1 MQYEILLTK
10 NPQNGYTARPF
21 ALPEL
26 TVAADN
32 EAEALALVR
41 QAIADLQ
48 QNSHIVQIDV
58 PSPGTVSPNDPWQ
71 PFFGMWADDPDW
83 EQFQAE
89 VAAFRLQ
96 VDQSDE
102 FVVEP

>member
-10 NPQNGYTARPF
+10 NQKNGYTARPL

-41 QAIADLQ
+41 QAIANLQ

-58 PSPGTVSPNDPWQ
+58 PSPATVSITDPWQ

-89 VAAFRLQ
+89 VAAFRYQ
-96 VDQSDE
+96 IDQSDDL
-102 FVVEP
+102 VVEP